1 MLQLPADSDLVAE
14 ELDNSSI
21 LDGWEKIPFETDEPY
36 EPESPLADEDTVQ
49 EGPKIFDPWKTEPAW
64 VNCALTAASKRQR
77 VLRPK
82 LPWENPALSQVFTTA
97 DKWQGT
103 FLAQCS
109 DVFLPTSIGGED
121 VLRSTVINDKQS
133 SNLATLF
140 EPPVLKVNLRRV
152 RHELPDEDIRRVAIC
167 KIRDIVLQDPLATQL
182 GSSVVGLAKGETF
195 STLAE
200 QSIRDCFRMK
210 ASGTLQKRASSLW
223 RLAKLLRAQ
232 GVLNP
237 LRLSEEQLYV
247 ALCELRTNGAGA
259 TAAQHMIEA
268 LFFLDATAKL
278 TLVDI
283 RAVVSGQCRGVAK
296 DMYLMKNPLEQKQP
310 LLLRQVRYL
319 EQLFHTVP
327 NTMKCILGQLLFCIH
342 ACCRWKDS
350 QRLRAISIES
360 GHGET
365 LIHAEA
371 LMSKTTLSA
380 ESRTRFLPY
389 IAMGTGVSG
398 ADWGSGWLEARK
410 AELLDCGDGDFIL
423 PSFSER
429 TVQWT
434 GNPMSASEAT
444 YWLREFLEETLDS
457 GEALRY
463 GSHSCK
469 TTVLTWAGRCVQIQ
483 FTPTERRLLGHHLE
497 ANMKS
502 ILTYSRESYL
512 TLYSRVLQMFR
523 LMRDGSFDPDLPA
536 IQRVVQL
543 SEEPHPSHG
552 TEVVADSD
560 VQPVE
565 SDSDSSVASECGDL
579 GIEMPPD
586 VRESAE
592 LTSLF
597 PDFPGVPES
606 SLMVHRVSGLIHAM
620 NEDGFLMC
628 GRRPSLHFK
637 VYSQVTSDRSLCEG
651 CSQCKKAFAAR
662 GAA

>member
-1 MLQLPADSDLVAE
+1 MLQPPADSDLVAE

-82 LPWENPALSQVFTTA
+82 LPWENPALSQVFRTA

-283 RAVVSGQCRGVAK
+283 RAVVSGRCRGVAK

-342 ACCRWKDS
+342 ACCRWKG
-350 QRLRAISIES
+350 IPN
-360 GHGET
+360 GFV
-365 LIHAEA
+365 
-371 LMSKTTLSA
+371 LSA
-380 ESRTRFLPY
+380 LNL
-389 IAMGTGVSG
+389 AMG
-398 ADWGSGWLEARK
+398 
-410 AELLDCGDGDFIL
+410 
-423 PSFSER
+423 
-429 TVQWT
+429 
-434 GNPMSASEAT
+434 
-444 YWLREFLEETLDS
+444 
-457 GEALRY
+457 
-463 GSHSCK
+463 
-469 TTVLTWAGRCVQIQ
+469 
-483 FTPTERRLLGHHLE
+483 RL
-497 ANMKS
+497 
-502 ILTYSRESYL
+502 
-512 TLYSRVLQMFR
+512 
-523 LMRDGSFDPDLPA
+523 
-536 IQRVVQL
+536 
-543 SEEPHPSHG
+543 
-552 TEVVADSD
+552 
-560 VQPVE
+560 
-565 SDSDSSVASECGDL
+565 
-579 GIEMPPD
+579 
-586 VRESAE
+586 
-592 LTSLF
+592 
-597 PDFPGVPES
+597 
-606 SLMVHRVSGLIHAM
+606 
-620 NEDGFLMC
+620 
-628 GRRPSLHFK
+628 
-637 VYSQVTSDRSLCEG
+637 
-651 CSQCKKAFAAR
+651 
-662 GAA
+662 

>member
-1 MLQLPADSDLVAE
+1 MLQPPADSDLVAE

-82 LPWENPALSQVFTTA
+82 LPWENPALSQVFRTA

-283 RAVVSGQCRGVAK
+283 RAVVSGRCRGVAK

-360 GHGET
+360 GHVET

-565 SDSDSSVASECGDL
+565 SDSDSSVASECH
-579 GIEMPPD
+579 
-586 VRESAE
+586 
-592 LTSLF
+592 LTSVKVL
-597 PDFPGVPES
+597 
-606 SLMVHRVSGLIHAM
+606 
-620 NEDGFLMC
+620 
-628 GRRPSLHFK
+628 SLHLSFQIFLECQR
-637 VYSQVTSDRSLCEG
+637 VR
-651 CSQCKKAFAAR
+651 
-662 GAA
+662 